1 MDLIVKKFGG
11 SCLQTDEAMRN
22 AAAIIRD
29 TCRAGAKVIVVV
41 SAQGDTT
48 DRLLS
53 RARAM
58 GKEPSR
64 RELDVV
70 MSAGEQLSASLLSIA
85 AAEAGVSCVSLLGW
99 QAGITTNS
107 AYGAARVQSI
117 NTERIKKELRTR
129 DAVITAGFQ
138 GVNRAGDMT
147 TLGRGGS
154 DTTAVALAAAF
165 GAEKCEIYS
174 KIDGIYTA
182 DPALEPESVK
192 LSEIDYAAMQELAF
206 LGVKVLN
213 PRAVELAQKYGV
225 VLEVRSAFSQAEGT
239 LIRENADM
247 EKLLISGVTKKSGV
261 ALIRVAGVPDSAAAF
276 GLLGLLS
283 DADINLDIILQSS
296 GADGV
301 GEIAFTLEKENA
313 QRAVCLIKENAG
325 AGRLTV
331 TCDPEVSKV
340 SVVGT
345 GLQSHRGVARAMFG
359 ALSETGVNVLMISS
373 SELRIS
379 VVVKQEEADRT
390 VRALHRVFIHA

>member
-1 MDLIVKKFGG
+1 
-11 SCLQTDEAMRN
+11 
-22 AAAIIRD
+22 
-29 TCRAGAKVIVVV
+29 
-41 SAQGDTT
+41 
-48 DRLLS
+48 
-53 RARAM
+53 
-58 GKEPSR
+58 
-64 RELDVV
+64 
-70 MSAGEQLSASLLSIA
+70 
-85 AAEAGVSCVSLLGW
+85 
-99 QAGITTNS
+99 
-107 AYGAARVQSI
+107 
-117 NTERIKKELRTR
+117 
-129 DAVITAGFQ
+129 
-138 GVNRAGDMT
+138 
-147 TLGRGGS
+147 
-154 DTTAVALAAAF
+154 
-165 GAEKCEIYS
+165 
-174 KIDGIYTA
+174 
-182 DPALEPESVK
+182 
-192 LSEIDYAAMQELAF
+192 
-206 LGVKVLN
+206 
-213 PRAVELAQKYGV
+213 
-225 VLEVRSAFSQAEGT
+225 
-239 LIRENADM
+239 M

-301 GEIAFTLEKENA
+301 VEIAFTLEKENA
-313 QRAVCLIKENAG
+313 QRAVFLIKENAG